1 MTNDNDKEHTALD
14 EANDLELI
22 IAALSSAEQD
32 KNKKFRGH
40 CNPWNPL
47 YRHQDGHSREQIRNQ
62 ILPNTS
68 MVPAMRSTQGPGRR
82 CPILH
87 VTWHDADHQQNNASK
102 NERADS
108 T

>member
-1 MTNDNDKEHTALD
+1 MKPFLVTYVTNDDDKERTALD

-22 IAALSSAEQD
+22 IAALSSVEQD

-47 YRHQDGHSREQIRNQ
+47 YRHQDGHSRERIRNQ

-68 MVPAMRSTQGPGRR
+68 MAPAIRSTLKRLRQEVFCPTCGTARR
-82 CPILH
+82 
-87 VTWHDADHQQNNASK
+87 
-102 NERADS
+102 
-108 T
+108 